1 MHPRRIRRVGIPS
14 GVAARGRPSSI
25 RNGSGRRHRKHSVSR
40 RISRARGLD
49 GRTPGMFAA
58 RLENHW
64 KSDGKRA
71 QGSLARLENII
82 FGSSTFRKKSR
93 YEKTKTGLFAD
104 DWEIPFEAITDLTWL
119 GAGAQ
124 GAVFSGK
131 LRGET
136 VAVKKVQEQKET
148 DIKNLRKLNHPNVV
162 KFKLVLTFFFFFS
175 FELKSFARVT
185 WTFSFCLISRG
196 VCTQAPF
203 FWIIMEYCPAGT
215 LYNLLK
221 SGEPVP
227 PKRLISWSKQIASGM
242 NYLHS
247 HKIIHRDLKSPKW
260 VAKRSRRREAEIRSQ
275 TSFHSLRRP
284 ETMRFANLHPLI
296 LFEPVKLD
304 NYDSLKQD
312 VL

>member
-162 KFKLVLTFFFFFS
+162 KFKLVLTFFFLFIRT
-175 FELKSFARVT
+175 KIIR
-185 WTFSFCLISRG
+185 SRHLN
-196 VCTQAPF
+196 VF
-203 FWIIMEYCPAGT
+203 
-215 LYNLLK
+215 LLFNFQ
-221 SGEPVP
+221 
-227 PKRLISWSKQIASGM
+227 RR
-242 NYLHS
+242 LHS
-247 HKIIHRDLKSPKW
+247 GTFL
-260 VAKRSRRREAEIRSQ
+260 
-275 TSFHSLRRP
+275 
-284 ETMRFANLHPLI
+284 
-296 LFEPVKLD
+296 LD
-304 NYDSLKQD
+304 NNGILSGGYPLQPSQIRGASSSEKTH
-312 VL
+312 